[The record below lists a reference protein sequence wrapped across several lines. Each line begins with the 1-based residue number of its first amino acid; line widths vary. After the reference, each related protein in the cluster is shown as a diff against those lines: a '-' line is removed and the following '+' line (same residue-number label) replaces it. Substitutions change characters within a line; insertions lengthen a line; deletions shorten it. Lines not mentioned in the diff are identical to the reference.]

1 MSYKDYY
8 DILGIKRDA
17 TEGEI
22 QKAFRKV
29 ARKFHPDVNKDDPKA
44 EDRFKEANEAHEV
57 LKDEKKRK
65 LYDQYGSAWKD
76 ISEGRQPP
84 PGSERFRHDFGGQG
98 FGGQGFG
105 GQGVDPNDLSS
116 LFEQFFAGQQAGN
129 PFGGQGNPFGGGVG
143 GGRRRRGPQ
152 RGSDA
157 ESVIQLGIEDGYTGG
172 GRDLGITTEGQGVSR
187 VTLKIP
193 AGVRDGQKIRLSGR
207 GSPGAMGG
215 PAGDLFLEVKLV
227 ADERFAFEGD
237 DVVTVLKITPPEAVL
252 GTKAEVH
259 TLDGEVQLKIPAG
272 SSTGRK
278 IRLKER
284 GYPQA
289 SGTRSDL
296 YVSIEVVV
304 PSEPS
309 EEERKLYEELA
320 KITTFEPRK

>member
-1 MSYKDYY
+1 VSYKDYY

-17 TEGEI
+17 SESEI

-65 LYDQYGSAWKD
+65 LYDQYGSAWKA

-84 PGSERFRHDFGGQG
+84 PGTERFRNDYGG
-98 FGGQGFG
+98 G

-129 PFGGQGNPFGGGVG
+129 PFGGQGNPFGGGG
-143 GGRRRRGPQ
+143 GFGGRPRRGPK
-152 RGSDA
+152 RGGDA
-157 ESVIQLGIEDGYTGG
+157 ESVIHLGIQEGYTGG
-172 GRDLGITTEGQGVSR
+172 GRELGISTEGQETAR
-187 VTLKIP
+187 VTLKVP

-227 ADERFAFEGD
+227 ADERFAFEGN

-259 TLDGEVQLKIPAG
+259 TLDGEVQLKVPAG

-289 SGTRSDL
+289 AGPRSDL
-296 YVSIEVVV
+296 YVAIEIVV
-304 PSEPS
+304 PSEPND
-309 EEERKLYEELA
+309 EERKLYEELA

>member
-8 DILGIKRDA
+8 DILGVKRDA

-44 EDRFKEANEAHEV
+44 EERFKEANEAHEV

-65 LYDQYGSAWKD
+65 LYDQYGSAWKA

-84 PGSERFRHDFGGQG
+84 PGSERFRND

-129 PFGGQGNPFGGGVG
+129 PFGGQGNPFGGGMG
-143 GGRRRRGPQ
+143 GGFGGRARRGPQ
-152 RGSDA
+152 RGGDA
-157 ESVIQLGIEDGYTGG
+157 ESVIHLGIEDGFTGG
-172 GRDLGITTEGQGVSR
+172 ARELGITTEGQGTAKVN
-187 VTLKIP
+187 LKIP
-193 AGVRDGQKIRLSGR
+193 AGVRDGQKIRLPGR
-207 GSPGAMGG
+207 GGPGAMGG

-227 ADERFAFEGD
+227 ADERFAFEGN

-252 GTKAEVH
+252 GVKAEVQ
-259 TLDGEVQLKIPAG
+259 TLDGNVQLKVPAG

-289 SGTRSDL
+289 SGPRSDL
-296 YVSIEVVV
+296 YVAIEIVV